1 MSKKGVLCFFFFFAV
16 SQLTKAGLNN
26 KSEQKKKGHKVML
39 VLPHQFSH
47 IWRYIYKNQNHFR
60 PDVQTQQMP

>member
-1 MSKKGVLCFFFFFAV
+1 MFFVFFAV

-26 KSEQKKKGHKVML
+26 TSEQKKKGHKVML

-47 IWRYIYKNQNHFR
+47 IWRYI
-60 PDVQTQQMP
+60 